1 MRFGKASTILTVTST
16 RRDNGN
22 SELLI
27 KSCRFGHCT
36 FDLFIE
42 GHSIYQPILTRLFD
56 FNDRGGFSFVTSTV
70 TLLEVLV
77 KPLRDGQTA
86 IAKQYRDILTSAK
99 SIEIIDVTTAISEQ
113 AAFLRAKYNLRTP
126 DAIQL
131 ATAIELG
138 ADYFLTNDS
147 QLKSFSEI
155 NVLTVAE
162 LQ

>member
-1 MRFGKASTILTVTST
+1 MVIQNFSSKVVALDTAP
-16 RRDNGN
+16 
-22 SELLI
+22 LI
-27 KSCRFGHCT
+27 Y
-36 FDLFIE
+36 FIE

-147 QLKSFSEI
+147 QLKSVSEI
-155 NVLTVAE
+155 DALTVAE